1 MHLVTKFS
9 LQSFVQ
15 FDQRHERKNVN
26 RDILT
31 NVLHILE
38 DGIPSIDRSFE
49 LKKKKEKGKA
59 SIRTVLEQWR
69 GVAGSSRG
77 EERMAANRSSRRRE
91 REIETRASNV
101 HGFSSPDCVVD
112 QRWNFSSPVFRAAKK
127 EKKEEALDTSF
138 TTSSS
143 TDFVIL
149 PALDPPAIV
158 G

>member
-15 FDQRHERKNVN
+15 FDQRHERKN

-59 SIRTVLEQWR
+59 SIRTVLEQ
-69 GVAGSSRG
+69 
-77 EERMAANRSSRRRE
+77 
-91 REIETRASNV
+91 
-101 HGFSSPDCVVD
+101 
-112 QRWNFSSPVFRAAKK
+112 
-127 EKKEEALDTSF
+127 
-138 TTSSS
+138 
-143 TDFVIL
+143 
-149 PALDPPAIV
+149 
-158 G
+158 

>member
-1 MHLVTKFS
+1 MHLLTKFS

-15 FDQRHERKNVN
+15 FDQRHERKN

-49 LKKKKEKGKA
+49 LKKKKKKGKHRFERCSNNDAALPDRRAGKKEWRPIGARVAA
-59 SIRTVLEQWR
+59 SGKLKRGRRTSTDFPPRIVSW
-69 GVAGSSRG
+69 
-77 EERMAANRSSRRRE
+77 
-91 REIETRASNV
+91 IKDETFPPLFFA
-101 HGFSSPDCVVD
+101 P
-112 QRWNFSSPVFRAAKK
+112 QKK

-158 G
+158 A

>member
-49 LKKKKEKGKA
+49 LKKKKRESIDSNGARTMTRRCRIVARGRKNGGQSELA
-59 SIRTVLEQWR
+59 SPR
-69 GVAGSSRG
+69 AG
-77 EERMAANRSSRRRE
+77 N
-91 REIETRASNV
+91 
-101 HGFSSPDCVVD
+101 
-112 QRWNFSSPVFRAAKK
+112 
-127 EKKEEALDTSF
+127 
-138 TTSSS
+138 
-143 TDFVIL
+143 
-149 PALDPPAIV
+149 
-158 G
+158 